1 MLAFLLITIFLAS
14 LNSVLLHKLPKK
26 NDVFMFNLICSA
38 IWFVILFSINGFSI
52 TFSKEIVIWGILY
65 GIVQMFFLIFKTKAM
80 GAGPVSI
87 TTLIGNCSLLLST
100 VVGIVV
106 WQESISWL
114 KILGIAMLIAAF
126 FLCSYAKSQDAK
138 SKMWIIYCVFFFVF
152 ASGVGII
159 FKGFSKSLADSA
171 DRANDMMIIA
181 AITMVVLLAGKKGI
195 DMLAA
200 GGKHKENEKM
210 SLDKTYLWI
219 ALSSGVL
226 SCVYNRL
233 NIVLAGEFP
242 AAIFYPCFNGGV
254 ILLSLV
260 LSIIVLK
267 ERLTRRQIVGLVIG
281 TTAVLIIGL
290 F

>member
-1 MLAFLLITIFLAS
+1 MLVCLLITIFAAS

-26 NDVFMFNLICSA
+26 NDVFSFNLICSA
-38 IWFVILFSINGFSI
+38 IWFVILLCINRFSI

-106 WQESISWL
+106 WRESISWL
-114 KILGIAMLIAAF
+114 QILGITMLIAAF
-126 FLCSYAKSQDAK
+126 FLCTYSKAQDTK
-138 SKMWIIYCVFFFVF
+138 SKLWVLYCVCFFVF
-152 ASGVGII
+152 AAGVGII
-159 FKGFSKSLADSA
+159 FKGYSKSLVDSA
-171 DRANDMMIIA
+171 GRANDMMIVA
-181 AITMVVLLAGKKGI
+181 SITMVVLLAGKKGFDI
-195 DMLAA
+195 LSA
-200 GGKHKENEKM
+200 GKRDEVAEKVFF
-210 SLDKTYLWI
+210 DKTYLWI

-226 SCVYNRL
+226 SCLYNRL

-267 ERLTRRQIVGLVIG
+267 EHLTKKQIVGLTIG
-281 TTAVLIIGL
+281 TAAVLIIGL